1 MKARDLREWDDQ
13 MLQDKLLA
21 LKKQLFELR
30 MKHAIT
36 GADKPHLFKAI
47 KKDIARILTI
57 LRERELARTQEK

>member
-1 MKARDLREWDDQ
+1 MKARDLREMDDQ
-13 MLQDKLLA
+13 MLRDKLES

-57 LRERELARTQEK
+57 LRERELQRQEK